1 MIYLSWL
8 WKKIT
13 NFRSRTTAGT
23 VQYMFPLFIGLA
35 AILGASLISSEQSYI
50 KLVPS
55 KTAVMNGE
63 NFTVEIY
70 ASAHVPVNA
79 LDIKINF
86 SSDMVEVLSVDKGQS
101 VLTIWTEEPKIT
113 NSMISIAGGTF
124 RRGFVGEHLVATIK
138 AKAKFTG
145 MTEFLVTDAKLLE
158 GDGKGTPVTVAGIGE
173 TTKTSFYIYDQND
186 SPDEISANL
195 GIKIN
200 PDIDGD
206 GNVTLRDISSFMGA
220 WGGAG
225 SVYDFN
231 SDGRM
236 NFIDFSIILA
246 RSFTN

>member
-8 WKKIT
+8 WKKILSLKPRT
-13 NFRSRTTAGT
+13 NTGT
-23 VQYMFPLFIGLA
+23 VQYMFPLFIGIA

-70 ASAHVPVNA
+70 VSAHVPVNA
-79 LDIKINF
+79 LDLKINF
-86 SSDMVEVLSVDKGQS
+86 SSNMVEVLSVDKGQS
-101 VLTIWTEEPKIT
+101 VLTIWTHEPKIT
-113 NSMISIAGGTF
+113 TNSISLAGGTF
-124 RRGFVGEHLVATIK
+124 RKGFVGEHLVATIK

-145 MTEFLVTDAKLLE
+145 MTEFLVEDAELLE
-158 GDGKGTPVTVAGIGE
+158 GDGKGTPVTVSGVGE
-173 TTKTSFYIYDQND
+173 GAKTSFYIYDQND
-186 SPDEISANL
+186 SPEVISASL

-206 GNVTLRDISSFMGA
+206 GTVTLRDISSFMGA
-220 WGGAG
+220 WHGND

-246 RSFTN
+246 RSIIN